1 MVLYK
6 VKMNK
11 FSIKDIE
18 TITGIKSHTIR
29 VWEQRYNL
37 LQTKRSDTNIR
48 YYDDEDLKFLLNV
61 SILND
66 SGIKISEIVK
76 MTTTDMTKKVEKL
89 SEVENNFTCHI
100 HSLVKNSLELNE
112 LEFKKSLVQ
121 SVKKMGFE
129 QTMIQVIYPF
139 LHKVGIMW
147 QTGMI
152 NPAQE
157 HFATN
162 LIKQRLILAIDSV
175 KPIEVDSPKRFLLF
189 LPENEYHEIALLF
202 AYYVIKQHGHKVL
215 YLGQSLSL
223 AYVNEVIESYRP
235 DYIFS
240 ILTNSINNSD
250 LHHSVQSFID
260 FFPNQTILLA
270 GSAMKEYKIKETDNL
285 VNLQDVADLLSF
297 LNQVDMTYASV
308 S

>member
-1 MVLYK
+1 
-6 VKMNK
+6 MNK

>member
-1 MVLYK
+1 
-6 VKMNK
+6 MNK

-37 LQTKRSDTNIR
+37 LQTKRTDTNIR
-48 YYDDEDLKFLLNV
+48 YYDDDDLRFLLNV

-76 MTTTDMTKKVEKL
+76 MSLQEIAEKVESL
-89 SEVENNFTCHI
+89 SEVENNYTCHI
-100 HSLVKNSLELNE
+100 QSLVKYSLELNE
-112 LEFKKSLVQ
+112 EEFKKSFNQ
-121 SVKKMGFE
+121 AVKKIGFE
-129 QTMIQVIYPF
+129 QTMIQVTYPF
-139 LHKVGIMW
+139 LKKVGIMW

-162 LIKQRLILAIDSV
+162 LIKQKLIVAIFSV
-175 KPIEVDSPKRFLLF
+175 KPFEIEGVKKFLLF

-202 AYYVIKQHGHKVL
+202 AYYMIKLHGHKVL

-223 AYVNEVIESYRP
+223 NYVREVIDSYHP

-240 ILTNSINNSD
+240 ILTNSMNHSDIND
-250 LHHSVQSFID
+250 SVRSFVKS
-260 FFPNQTILLA
+260 FPNQTILLA
-270 GSAMKEYKIKETDNL
+270 GNALKDHKLDDLTNV

-297 LNQVDMTYASV
+297 LNQVDMTYANAL
-308 S
+308 

>member
-1 MVLYK
+1 
-6 VKMNK
+6 MNK

-76 MTTTDMTKKVEKL
+76 MTPIEMTQSVQKL

-100 HSLVKNSLELNE
+100 QALVKNSLELNE
-112 LEFKKSLVQ
+112 LEFKKSLIQ
-121 SVKKMGFE
+121 SVKKIGFE
-129 QTMIQVIYPF
+129 QTIIQVIYPF

-175 KPIEVDSPKRFLLF
+175 KSIEIESPKKFLLF

-202 AYYVIKQHGHKVL
+202 AYYVIKQHGHKIL

-223 AYVNEVIESYRP
+223 AYVNEVIESFRP
-235 DYIFS
+235 DFIFS

-250 LHHSVQSFID
+250 IQHSVQSFVD
-260 FFPNQTILLA
+260 YFPNQTILLA
-270 GSAMKEYKIKETDNL
+270 GSAIKEYKIDETDNL
-285 VNLQDVADLLSF
+285 ISLQDVADLLSF
-297 LNQVDMTYASV
+297 LNQVDMTYAVV

>member
-1 MVLYK
+1 MG
-6 VKMNK
+6 KMNK

-29 VWEQRYNL
+29 IWEQRYNL
-37 LQTKRSDTNIR
+37 LQTKRSETNIR
-48 YYDDEDLKFLLNV
+48 YFDDEDLKFLLNV

-76 MTTTDMTKKVEKL
+76 MTSQEMAAKVEAL
-89 SEVENNFTCHI
+89 SEVENNYTCHI
-100 HSLVKNSLELNE
+100 QALVKNSLELNE
-112 LEFKKSLVQ
+112 VDFKKSLVQ
-121 SVKKMGFE
+121 AVKKIGFE
-129 QTMIQVIYPF
+129 QTVIQVIYPF
-139 LHKVGIMW
+139 LQKVGIMW

-175 KPIEVDSPKRFLLF
+175 KPLDVEEVKKFLLF

-223 AYVNEVIESYRP
+223 AYVKEVIDSYHP

-240 ILTNSINNSD
+240 ILTNSLNDSD
-250 LHHSVQSFID
+250 LENSVHSFANY
-260 FFPNQTILLA
+260 FPNQKILLA
-270 GSAMKEYKIKETDNL
+270 GSAIREHKNIEFENIINL
-285 VNLQDVADLLSF
+285 HDVAELLSF
-297 LNQVDMTYASV
+297 LNQLDMTYAS
-308 S
+308 ST

>member
-1 MVLYK
+1 M

-37 LQTKRSDTNIR
+37 LQTKRTDTNIR
-48 YYDDEDLKFLLNV
+48 YYDDDDLRFLLNV

-76 MTTTDMTKKVEKL
+76 MSLQEIAEKVESL
-89 SEVENNFTCHI
+89 SEVENNYTCHI
-100 HSLVKNSLELNE
+100 QSLVKYSLELNE
-112 LEFKKSLVQ
+112 EEFKKSFNQ
-121 SVKKMGFE
+121 AVKKIGFE
-129 QTMIQVIYPF
+129 QTMIQVTYPF
-139 LHKVGIMW
+139 LKKVGIMW

-162 LIKQRLILAIDSV
+162 LIKQKLIVAIFSV
-175 KPIEVDSPKRFLLF
+175 KPFEIEGVKKFLLF

-202 AYYVIKQHGHKVL
+202 AYYMIKLHGHKVL

-223 AYVNEVIESYRP
+223 NYVREVIDSYHP

-240 ILTNSINNSD
+240 ILTNSMNHSDIND
-250 LHHSVQSFID
+250 SVRSFVKS
-260 FFPNQTILLA
+260 FPNQTILLA
-270 GSAMKEYKIKETDNL
+270 GNALKDHKLDDLTNV

-297 LNQVDMTYASV
+297 LNQVDMTYANAL
-308 S
+308 

>member
-1 MVLYK
+1 M

-37 LQTKRSDTNIR
+37 LQTKRTDTNIR
-48 YYDDEDLKFLLNV
+48 YYDDDDLRFLLNV

-76 MTTTDMTKKVEKL
+76 MSSDEIAQKVESL
-89 SEVENNFTCHI
+89 SEVENNYTCHI
-100 HSLVKNSLELNE
+100 QSLVKYSLELNE
-112 LEFKKSLVQ
+112 EEFKKAFNQ
-121 SVKKMGFE
+121 AVKKIGFE
-129 QTMIQVIYPF
+129 QTMIQVTYPF
-139 LHKVGIMW
+139 LKKIGIMW

-162 LIKQRLILAIDSV
+162 LIKQKLIVAIFSV
-175 KPIEVDSPKRFLLF
+175 KPFEIEGVKKFLLF

-202 AYYVIKQHGHKVL
+202 AYYMIKLHGHKVL

-223 AYVNEVIESYRP
+223 NYVREVIDSYHP

-240 ILTNSINNSD
+240 ILTNSMNHSEINE
-250 LHHSVQSFID
+250 SVRSFVKS
-260 FFPNQTILLA
+260 FPNQTILLA
-270 GSAMKEYKIKETDNL
+270 GNALKDHKLDDLANVI
-285 VNLQDVADLLSF
+285 NLQDVADLLSF
-297 LNQVDMTYASV
+297 LNQVDMTYANAL
-308 S
+308 

>member
-1 MVLYK
+1 M

-37 LQTKRSDTNIR
+37 LQTKRTDTNIR
-48 YYDDEDLKFLLNV
+48 YYDDDDLRFLLNV

-76 MTTTDMTKKVEKL
+76 MSSDEIAQKVESL
-89 SEVENNFTCHI
+89 SEVENNYTCHI
-100 HSLVKNSLELNE
+100 QSLVKYSLELNE
-112 LEFKKSLVQ
+112 EEFKKAFNQ
-121 SVKKMGFE
+121 AVKKIGFE
-129 QTMIQVIYPF
+129 QTMIQVTYPF
-139 LHKVGIMW
+139 LKKIGIMW

-162 LIKQRLILAIDSV
+162 LIKQKIIVAIFSV
-175 KPIEVDSPKRFLLF
+175 KPFEIEGVKKFLLF

-202 AYYVIKQHGHKVL
+202 AYYMIKLHGHKVL

-223 AYVNEVIESYRP
+223 NYVREVIDSYHP

-240 ILTNSINNSD
+240 ILTNSMNHSEINE
-250 LHHSVQSFID
+250 SVRSFVKS
-260 FFPNQTILLA
+260 FPNQTILLA
-270 GSAMKEYKIKETDNL
+270 GNALKDHKLDDLANVI
-285 VNLQDVADLLSF
+285 NLQDVADLLSF
-297 LNQVDMTYASV
+297 LNQVDMTYANAL
-308 S
+308 

>member
-1 MVLYK
+1 
-6 VKMNK
+6 MNK

-76 MTTTDMTKKVEKL
+76 MTPIEMTQSVQKL

-100 HSLVKNSLELNE
+100 QALVKNSLELNE
-112 LEFKKSLVQ
+112 LEFKKSLIQ
-121 SVKKMGFE
+121 SVKKIGFE
-129 QTMIQVIYPF
+129 QTIIQVIYPF

-175 KPIEVDSPKRFLLF
+175 KSIEIESPKKFLLF

-202 AYYVIKQHGHKVL
+202 AYYVIKQH
-215 YLGQSLSL
+215 
-223 AYVNEVIESYRP
+223 
-235 DYIFS
+235 
-240 ILTNSINNSD
+240 
-250 LHHSVQSFID
+250 
-260 FFPNQTILLA
+260 
-270 GSAMKEYKIKETDNL
+270 
-285 VNLQDVADLLSF
+285 
-297 LNQVDMTYASV
+297 
-308 S
+308 

>member
-1 MVLYK
+1 M

-76 MTTTDMTKKVEKL
+76 MTPIEMTQSVQKL

-100 HSLVKNSLELNE
+100 QALVKNSLELNE
-112 LEFKKSLVQ
+112 LEFKKSLIQ
-121 SVKKMGFE
+121 SVKKIGFE
-129 QTMIQVIYPF
+129 QTIIQVIYPF

-175 KPIEVDSPKRFLLF
+175 KSIEIESPKKFLLF

-202 AYYVIKQHGHKVL
+202 AYYVIKQHGHKIL

-223 AYVNEVIESYRP
+223 AYVNEVIESFRP
-235 DYIFS
+235 DFIFS

-250 LHHSVQSFID
+250 IQHSVQSFVD
-260 FFPNQTILLA
+260 YFPNQTILLA
-270 GSAMKEYKIKETDNL
+270 GSAIKEYKIDETDNL
-285 VNLQDVADLLSF
+285 ISLQDVADLLSF
-297 LNQVDMTYASV
+297 LNQVDMTYAVV

>member
-1 MVLYK
+1 M

-76 MTTTDMTKKVEKL
+76 MTPIEMAQSVQKL

-100 HSLVKNSLELNE
+100 QALVKNSLELNE
-112 LEFKKSLVQ
+112 LEFKKSLIQ
-121 SVKKMGFE
+121 SVKKIGFE
-129 QTMIQVIYPF
+129 QTIIQVIYPF

-175 KPIEVDSPKRFLLF
+175 KSIEIESPKKFLLF

-202 AYYVIKQHGHKVL
+202 AYYVIKQHGHKIL

-223 AYVNEVIESYRP
+223 AYVNEVIESFRP
-235 DYIFS
+235 DFIFS

-250 LHHSVQSFID
+250 IQHSVQSFVD
-260 FFPNQTILLA
+260 YFPNQTILLA
-270 GSAMKEYKIKETDNL
+270 GSAIKEYKIDETDNL
-285 VNLQDVADLLSF
+285 ISLQDVADLLSF
-297 LNQVDMTYASV
+297 LNQVDMTYAVV

>member
-1 MVLYK
+1 
-6 VKMNK
+6 MNK

-29 VWEQRYNL
+29 IWEQRYNL
-37 LQTKRSDTNIR
+37 LDTKRSDTNIR

-76 MTTTDMTKKVEKL
+76 MTPQEMASKVEAL
-89 SEVENNFTCHI
+89 NEVDNNYTCHI
-100 HSLVKNSLELNE
+100 QALVKGSLELNE
-112 LEFKKSLVQ
+112 AEFKRSL
-121 SVKKMGFE
+121 SLAVKKIGFE
-129 QTMIQVIYPF
+129 QTVIQVIYPF
-139 LHKVGIMW
+139 LQKVGIMW

-175 KPIEVDSPKRFLLF
+175 KPVEVNDVKKFLLF
-189 LPENEYHEIALLF
+189 LPDNEYHEIALLF

-223 AYVNEVIESYRP
+223 GYVKEVIDSYHP

-240 ILTNSINNSD
+240 ILTNSMNDSD
-250 LHHSVQSFID
+250 LENSVQSFANY
-260 FFPNQTILLA
+260 FPNQKILLA
-270 GSAMKEYKIKETDNL
+270 GSAVREHKNTDFENII
-285 VNLQDVADLLSF
+285 NLQDVADLLSF
-297 LNQVDMTYASV
+297 LNQVDMTYATSL
-308 S
+308 

>member
-1 MVLYK
+1 M

-37 LQTKRSDTNIR
+37 LQTKRTETNIR
-48 YYDDEDLKFLLNV
+48 YYDDDDLRFLLNV

-76 MTTTDMTKKVEKL
+76 MSADDIAQKVDSLIEFD
-89 SEVENNFTCHI
+89 NNYTCHI
-100 HSLVKNSLELNE
+100 QSLVKHSLELNE
-112 LEFKKSLVQ
+112 FEFKKAFNQ
-121 SVKKMGFE
+121 AVKKIGFE
-129 QTMIQVIYPF
+129 QTIIQVTYPF
-139 LHKVGIMW
+139 LKKVGIMW

-162 LIKQRLILAIDSV
+162 LIKQKLIVAIDSI
-175 KPIEVDSPKRFLLF
+175 KPFEIEGMKKFLLF
-189 LPENEYHEIALLF
+189 LPDNEYHEIALLF
-202 AYYVIKQHGHKVL
+202 AYYTIKQHGHKVL

-223 AYVNEVIESYRP
+223 NYVREVIDAYHP
-235 DYIFS
+235 DFIFS
-240 ILTNSINNSD
+240 VLTNSIS
-250 LHHSVQSFID
+250 HSEIEESVND
-260 FFPNQTILLA
+260 FVKHFPNQTILLA
-270 GSAMKEYKIKETDNL
+270 GTALKEHKTDGSSNI

-297 LNQVDMTYASV
+297 LNQVDMTYANAI
-308 S
+308 

>member
-1 MVLYK
+1 M

-37 LQTKRSDTNIR
+37 LQTKRTDTNIR
-48 YYDDEDLKFLLNV
+48 YYDDDDLRFLLNV

-76 MTTTDMTKKVEKL
+76 MSSDEIAQKVESL
-89 SEVENNFTCHI
+89 SEVENNYTCHI
-100 HSLVKNSLELNE
+100 QSLVKYSLELNE
-112 LEFKKSLVQ
+112 EEFKKAFNQ
-121 SVKKMGFE
+121 AVKKIGFE
-129 QTMIQVIYPF
+129 QTMIQVTYPF
-139 LHKVGIMW
+139 LKKVGIMW

-162 LIKQRLILAIDSV
+162 LIKQKIIVAIFSV
-175 KPIEVDSPKRFLLF
+175 KPFEIEGVKKFLLF

-202 AYYVIKQHGHKVL
+202 AYYLIKLHGHKVL

-223 AYVNEVIESYRP
+223 NYVREVIDSYHP

-240 ILTNSINNSD
+240 ILTNSMNHSEINE
-250 LHHSVQSFID
+250 SVRSFVKS
-260 FFPNQTILLA
+260 FPNQTILLA
-270 GSAMKEYKIKETDNL
+270 GNALKDHKLDDLANVI
-285 VNLQDVADLLSF
+285 NLQDVADLLSF
-297 LNQVDMTYASV
+297 LNQVDMTYANAL
-308 S
+308 

>member
-1 MVLYK
+1 M

-76 MTTTDMTKKVEKL
+76 MTAAEMAEKVEKL

-100 HSLVKNSLELNE
+100 QSLVKNSLELNE
-112 LEFKKSLVQ
+112 AEFRKSLVQ
-121 SVKKMGFE
+121 SVKKIGFE
-129 QTMIQVIYPF
+129 QTIIQVVYPF

-175 KPIEVDSPKRFLLF
+175 KPVEIELPKRFLLF

-223 AYVNEVIESYRP
+223 AYVNEVIGSYRP
-235 DYIFS
+235 DFIFS

-250 LHHSVQSFID
+250 LHHSVQSFLD
-260 FFPNQTILLA
+260 YFPNQTILLA
-270 GSAMKEYKIKETDNL
+270 GSAMKEFKIKETDNL

-297 LNQVDMTYASV
+297 LNQVDMTYATV

>member
-1 MVLYK
+1 M

-76 MTTTDMTKKVEKL
+76 MTAAEMAEKVEKL

-100 HSLVKNSLELNE
+100 QSLVKNSLELNE
-112 LEFKKSLVQ
+112 AEFRKSLVQ
-121 SVKKMGFE
+121 SVKKIGFE
-129 QTMIQVIYPF
+129 QTIIQVVYPF

-175 KPIEVDSPKRFLLF
+175 KPVEIELPKRFLLF

-223 AYVNEVIESYRP
+223 AYVNEVIGSYRP
-235 DYIFS
+235 DFIFS

-250 LHHSVQSFID
+250 LHHSVQSFLD
-260 FFPNQTILLA
+260 YFPNQTILLA
-270 GSAMKEYKIKETDNL
+270 GSAMKEFKIKETDNL
-285 VNLQDVADLLSF
+285 VNLQDVADLYRF
-297 LNQVDMTYASV
+297 
-308 S
+308 

>member
-1 MVLYK
+1 
-6 VKMNK
+6 MNK

-37 LQTKRSDTNIR
+37 LQTKRTDTNIR
-48 YYDDEDLKFLLNV
+48 YYDDDDLRFLLNV

-76 MTTTDMTKKVEKL
+76 MSSQEIAEKVESL
-89 SEVENNFTCHI
+89 SEVENNYTCHI
-100 HSLVKNSLELNE
+100 QSLVKYSLELNE
-112 LEFKKSLVQ
+112 EEFKKSFNQ
-121 SVKKMGFE
+121 AVKKIGFE
-129 QTMIQVIYPF
+129 QTMIQVTYPF
-139 LHKVGIMW
+139 LKKVGIMW

-162 LIKQRLILAIDSV
+162 LIKQKLIVAIFSV
-175 KPIEVDSPKRFLLF
+175 KPFEIEGVKKFLLF

-202 AYYVIKQHGHKVL
+202 AYYIIKLHGHKVL

-223 AYVNEVIESYRP
+223 NYVREVIDSYHP

-240 ILTNSINNSD
+240 ILTNSMNHSDIND
-250 LHHSVQSFID
+250 SVRSFVKS
-260 FFPNQTILLA
+260 FPNQTILLA
-270 GSAMKEYKIKETDNL
+270 GNALKDHKLDDLTNV

-297 LNQVDMTYASV
+297 LNQVDMTYANAL
-308 S
+308 

>member
-1 MVLYK
+1 
-6 VKMNK
+6 MNK

-37 LQTKRSDTNIR
+37 LQTKRTDTNIR
-48 YYDDEDLKFLLNV
+48 YYDDDDLRFLLNV

-76 MTTTDMTKKVEKL
+76 MSSQEIAEKVESL
-89 SEVENNFTCHI
+89 SEVENNYTCHI
-100 HSLVKNSLELNE
+100 QSLVKYSLELNE
-112 LEFKKSLVQ
+112 EEFKKSFNQ
-121 SVKKMGFE
+121 AVKKIGFE
-129 QTMIQVIYPF
+129 QTMIQVTYPF
-139 LHKVGIMW
+139 LKKVGIMW

-162 LIKQRLILAIDSV
+162 LIKQKLIVAIFSV
-175 KPIEVDSPKRFLLF
+175 KPFEIEGVKKFLLF

-202 AYYVIKQHGHKVL
+202 AYYMIKLHGHKVL

-223 AYVNEVIESYRP
+223 NYVREVIDSYHP

-240 ILTNSINNSD
+240 ILTNSMNHSDIND
-250 LHHSVQSFID
+250 SVRSFVKS
-260 FFPNQTILLA
+260 FPNQTILLA
-270 GSAMKEYKIKETDNL
+270 GNALKDHKLDDLTNV

-297 LNQVDMTYASV
+297 LNQVDMTYANAL
-308 S
+308 

>member
-1 MVLYK
+1 
-6 VKMNK
+6 MNK

-37 LQTKRSDTNIR
+37 LQTKRTDTNIR
-48 YYDDEDLKFLLNV
+48 YYDDDDLRFLLNV

-76 MTTTDMTKKVEKL
+76 MSSDEIAQKVESL
-89 SEVENNFTCHI
+89 SEVENNYTCHI
-100 HSLVKNSLELNE
+100 QSLVKYSLELNE
-112 LEFKKSLVQ
+112 EEFKKAFNQ
-121 SVKKMGFE
+121 AVKKIGFE
-129 QTMIQVIYPF
+129 QTMIQVTYPF
-139 LHKVGIMW
+139 LKKIGIMW

-162 LIKQRLILAIDSV
+162 LIKQKIIVAIFSV
-175 KPIEVDSPKRFLLF
+175 KPFEIEGVKKFLLF

-202 AYYVIKQHGHKVL
+202 AYYMIKLHGHKVL

-223 AYVNEVIESYRP
+223 NYVREVIDSYHP

-240 ILTNSINNSD
+240 ILTNSMNHSEINE
-250 LHHSVQSFID
+250 SVRSFVKS
-260 FFPNQTILLA
+260 FPNQTILLA
-270 GSAMKEYKIKETDNL
+270 GNALKDHKLDDLANVI
-285 VNLQDVADLLSF
+285 NLQDVADLLSF
-297 LNQVDMTYASV
+297 LNQVDMTYANAL
-308 S
+308 

>member
-1 MVLYK
+1 
-6 VKMNK
+6 
-11 FSIKDIE
+11 
-18 TITGIKSHTIR
+18 
-29 VWEQRYNL
+29 
-37 LQTKRSDTNIR
+37 
-48 YYDDEDLKFLLNV
+48 
-61 SILND
+61 
-66 SGIKISEIVK
+66 
-76 MTTTDMTKKVEKL
+76 
-89 SEVENNFTCHI
+89 
-100 HSLVKNSLELNE
+100 
-112 LEFKKSLVQ
+112 
-121 SVKKMGFE
+121 
-129 QTMIQVIYPF
+129 
-139 LHKVGIMW
+139 MW

-175 KPIEVDSPKRFLLF
+175 KPVEIELPKRFLLF

-235 DYIFS
+235 DFIFS

-250 LHHSVQSFID
+250 LHHSVQSFLD
-260 FFPNQTILLA
+260 YFPNQTILLA
-270 GSAMKEYKIKETDNL
+270 GSAMKEFKIKETDNL

-297 LNQVDMTYASV
+297 LNQVDMTYATV

>member
-1 MVLYK
+1 M

-76 MTTTDMTKKVEKL
+76 MTSAEMAEKVEKL

-100 HSLVKNSLELNE
+100 QSLVKNSLELNE
-112 LEFKKSLVQ
+112 AEFRKSLVQ
-121 SVKKMGFE
+121 SVKKIGFE
-129 QTMIQVIYPF
+129 QTIIQVVYPF

-175 KPIEVDSPKRFLLF
+175 KPVEIELPKRFLLF

-223 AYVNEVIESYRP
+223 DYVNEVIGSYRP
-235 DYIFS
+235 DFIFS

-250 LHHSVQSFID
+250 LHHSVQSFLD
-260 FFPNQTILLA
+260 YFPNQTILLA
-270 GSAMKEYKIKETDNL
+270 GSAMKEFKIKETDNL

-297 LNQVDMTYASV
+297 LNQVDMTYATV